1 MQEDASEQQETK
13 FFDQLPLLYS
23 GNVTQERV
31 LKSVDISVEAFLDEV
46 LEPFVDRLIT
56 PGRDDLMAVTFV
68 GAFLSDV
75 SSWCAHRK
83 EYAVPAHNS
92 GNNGGN
98 RILWQCI
105 PGYFSLI
112 RLYLS
117 IFQLMCQ
124 RRPRMT
130 AMPPAPNSV
139 GRILSI
145 VEGQHSGSSASA
157 DVDPWLTYWSG
168 REVEIVLEAASEVL
182 KNEYLA
188 NVFVKIVLEST
199 NMHDPVSVNYSFGIL
214 QRVLEIAAKSASAR
228 STAASEPLANGSNGS
243 TDKAANGKVARS
255 GRHYR
260 LSDKFDDEYFIGVMR
275 RALKSVHVQILLKVL
290 TCLYNSIGACL
301 GTHRANFI
309 PHHQFL
315 DMSCGG

>member
-1 MQEDASEQQETK
+1 MLEDASEQQEAT

-31 LKSVDISVEAFLDEV
+31 LMSVNISVEAFLDEI

-83 EYAVPAHNS
+83 EYTRHVHSSNS
-92 GNNGGN
+92 GSN

-112 RLYLS
+112 RLFLAV
-117 IFQLMCQ
+117 FQLMCQ

-139 GRILSI
+139 GRVLSI
-145 VEGQHSGSSASA
+145 VEGQHSSSSASA
-157 DVDPWLTYWSG
+157 DADPWLTYWSG
-168 REVEIVLEAASEVL
+168 REVETVLEAAGEVL

-188 NVFVKIVLEST
+188 NVLVKIVLEST

-214 QRVLEIAAKSASAR
+214 QRVLEIAAKSASVH
-228 STAASEPLANGSNGS
+228 STGTSEPLATGANGS
-243 TDKAANGKVARS
+243 TDKAANGKAAR
-255 GRHYR
+255 GRHHR
-260 LSDKFDDEYFIGVMR
+260 LSDKFDDEYFMGVMR

-301 GTHRANFI
+301 GHITNFA
-309 PHHQFL
+309 
-315 DMSCGG
+315 